1 MGASPSGIITLF
13 VVLCIEP
20 ACVHLYQRFMA
31 NCVNRRV
38 QSVKSSVSRRM
49 SSMSEGASR
58 RASHIKSIAGTP
70 FAGFNSPFK
79 SFSADAN
86 VDFTASMIARHEE
99 LGEKRSTSAVLFG
112 LIGFAVG

>member
-1 MGASPSGIITLF
+1 
-13 VVLCIEP
+13 
-20 ACVHLYQRFMA
+20 
-31 NCVNRRV
+31 
-38 QSVKSSVSRRM
+38 M

-58 RASHIKSIAGTP
+58 RVSRIKSSIAGTP

-86 VDFTASMIARHEE
+86 VDFTASMIAHHEE
-99 LGEKRSTSAVLFG
+99 LGEKRSTSAVMFG

>member
-13 VVLCIEP
+13 VVLCIGP

-38 QSVKSSVSRRM
+38 QSVKNSVSRRM

-58 RASHIKSIAGTP
+58 RMSRMRSSVP
-70 FAGFNSPFK
+70 FAGFNNPFK
-79 SFSADAN
+79 SFSGADAN
-86 VDFTASMIARHEE
+86 VDWTASMIAHHEE